1 MAIQSNLNM
10 NNKNG
15 LTKKSGAKINLRIIL
30 LVLVFILILL
40 GVGYKYYE
48 WNTVKSLSDLY
59 NSSWK
64 QEFKTVE
71 NNIKTGD
78 DFYSFQK
85 DTFASKNIT
94 DAFTKNYTDL
104 KGKLNLYLES
114 EEQYK
119 NLVVQDRNKFL
130 ALKSSASFL
139 LGPQGDFV
147 KKVVDLQL
155 KYYDDELE
163 NANRNAT
170 GSYLWSNLLSVWYD
184 KGIVDAYE
192 KKIGTKYNNIPTYF
206 SDIST
211 IQSYTNSDFKFS
223 HEDDIKKY
231 YPGGYSALQKYKD
244 YLSNY
249 YIVVQD
255 IVNSDYQSAAYN
267 YTNISNN
274 IASLTINFKDFFN
287 AQADDQRINRDKEIV
302 DVVSNEANLI
312 KQFKKNGLG
321 KYPLLPPINT
331 WKEDLV
337 LCQMYDFKAVTVY
350 NSVTSKYPMSKNFND
365 LLNELSGINPRT
377 DFVDGSFDKSTV
389 TFTNDDKKI
398 EFQCKDKY
406 DGDTLSFP
414 TKKS

>member
-1 MAIQSNLNM
+1 MAIQNNLNM
-10 NNKNG
+10 NSKNYSAKKKGSG
-15 LTKKSGAKINLRIIL
+15 LSLRIVL
-30 LVLVFILILL
+30 LILVFVLILL
-40 GVGYKYYE
+40 GIGYKYYE
-48 WNTVKSLSDLY
+48 YQTVKNLSDLY

-85 DTFASKNIT
+85 DTFSSKDIT
-94 DAFTKNYTDL
+94 GAFTKNYTDL

-119 NLVVQDRNKFL
+119 DLITQDRNKFL

-139 LGPQGDFV
+139 FGPQGDFV
-147 KKVVDLQL
+147 KKVIDAQL
-155 KYYDDELE
+155 KYYNDELE

-192 KKIGTKYNNIPTYF
+192 KRIGTNYKSIPTYF

-231 YPGGYSALQKYKD
+231 YPGGYSALEKYKD

-255 IVNSDYQSAAYN
+255 IVNGDYQSAAYN

-274 IASLTINFKDFFN
+274 IASLTINFNDFFN
-287 AQADDQRINRDKEIV
+287 VQTDDQRINRDKEIV
-302 DVVSNEANLI
+302 DLVSSQANLI

-321 KYPLLPPINT
+321 KYPLLPPIEK

-337 LCQMYDFKAVTVY
+337 LCQMYDFKAVSVY
-350 NSVTSKYPMSKNFND
+350 NAVTSKYPTAKNFND
-365 LLNELSGINPRT
+365 LLNELSGVNPKT

>member
-1 MAIQSNLNM
+1 MAIQNNLNM
-10 NNKNG
+10 NSKNNLAKKKGKG
-15 LTKKSGAKINLRIIL
+15 LNLRIAL
-30 LVLVFILILL
+30 LILVFILILL

-48 WNTVKSLSDLY
+48 WQAVKNLSDLY

-64 QEFKTVE
+64 QEFKTVV

-78 DFYSFQK
+78 DFFQFQK
-85 DTFASKNIT
+85 DTFAAKDFT
-94 DAFTKNYTDL
+94 DSFTKNYSDL

-114 EEQYK
+114 EEEYK
-119 NLVVQDRNKFL
+119 NLVIQDRDKYL
-130 ALKSSASFL
+130 ALKSSSAFL
-139 LGPQGDFV
+139 FGPQGDFV
-147 KKVVDLQL
+147 KKVIDSQL

-163 NANRNAT
+163 NANRNST
-170 GSYLWSNLLSVWYD
+170 GSYLWSGLLSVWYD

-192 KKIGTKYNNIPTYF
+192 KKIGTTYTNIPKYF

-223 HEDDIKKY
+223 HEDEIKKY
-231 YPGGYSALQKYKD
+231 FPGGYDSLQKYRD
-244 YLSNY
+244 YLSTY
-249 YIVVQD
+249 YLVVQD
-255 IVNSDYQSAAYN
+255 IVNGDYQSAAYK

-302 DVVSNEANLI
+302 DVVSNQANLI

-321 KYPLLPPINT
+321 KYPLLPAINK

-350 NSVTSKYPMSKNFND
+350 NSVTSKYPTSKNFND

-377 DFVDGSFDKSTV
+377 DFVDSSFDKSVV
-389 TFTNDDKKI
+389 TFINDDKKI
-398 EFQCKDKY
+398 EFQCKDKI
-406 DGDTLSFP
+406 DGDTLLFP